1 MRFKEENHDRDVN
14 RQREDFEIRI
24 NEYEDILNRKVNEN
38 KTLTQTINDVK

>member
-38 KTLTQTINDVK
+38 KTLAQTITDVK